1 MPSQAGQRAIITGAT
16 GGLGF
21 EAALALAQAGGAVV
35 LAARDPAKGAD
46 ALARLRA
53 ACPGA
58 DVHFARLD
66 LASLASVRAF
76 AQAEIDRGRPLDL
89 LINNAGV
96 MALPTRRVT
105 EDGFE
110 MQMGTNYL
118 GHVALTAAL
127 LPALRA
133 APAPRVV
140 SLSSLAHRGAHIKER
155 DLQAA
160 KRYTPWGAYG
170 QSKLAMLMFCAHAG
184 TPKCRTWVGDRQQ
197 CRTPRPGDHRPFHQR
212 AGPPRNRQPA
222 DAACTAFFRP
232 RRGQRCA
239 PGVVCRDRPASGRGW
254 RLLRA
259 GGVVRNQGAARQS
272 PRGLGG
278 SRHRR
283 GRTPVASSHC
293 AHRRDLAGLR
303 KARSSRRFYR

>member
-1 MPSQAGQRAIITGAT
+1 MPAWTRNDMPSQAGQRAIITGAT

-21 EAALALAQAGGAVV
+21 EAALALAQAGSAVV

-46 ALARLRA
+46 ALGRLRA

-76 AQAEIDRGRPLDL
+76 AQTEIDRGRPLDL

-170 QSKLAMLMFCAHAG
+170 QSKLAMLMFALTLERQSAAHGWGIASNAAH
-184 TPKCRTWVGDRQQ
+184 
-197 CRTPRPGDHRPFHQR
+197 PGLATTDLFTSGPGRRGIGNRLMQR
-212 AGPPRNRQPA
+212 ALPFFGHNAASGVLPVLYAATAPEAAGGGGYYGPAGWFEIKGPPA
-222 DAACTAFFRP
+222 K
-232 RRGQRCA
+232 
-239 PGVVCRDRPASGRGW
+239 
-254 RLLRA
+254 
-259 GGVVRNQGAARQS
+259 AR
-272 PRGLGG
+272 
-278 SRHRR
+278 
-283 GRTPVASSHC
+283 VAS
-293 AHRRDLAGLR
+293 AAADTAAG
-303 KARSSRRFYR
+303 ARLWRQATALTGAIWPD